1 MMKVFFRFFFIG
13 LLLACNFQTM
23 QAQRNVT
30 TVGLQFKPIF
40 PVNFIGTGETVNT
53 NLDVDFTLGLKS
65 GYAGGMVIR
74 RGFTDLI
81 SLESGI
87 NYVKRKYSLKIQ
99 DQDYSREADF
109 RIVGYEV
116 PVSLLVYIQLSEK
129 LYMNVSMGGSLD
141 MFASAVQTFDTNFNQ
156 VSFRNHVA
164 QGAVIA
170 NIGWEYRTEKSG
182 YLYVGA
188 SYHRPFDYIYLS
200 RTEYVKPN
208 KLPTD
213 PNAFSEVELLGNYL
227 TIDFRYFFHEDPE
240 TRSQRRS
247 KRNRN

>member
-1 MMKVFFRFFFIG
+1 M
-13 LLLACNFQTM
+13 
-23 QAQRNVT
+23 T
-30 TVGLQFKPIF
+30 TVGLQVKPIF
-40 PVNFIGTGETVNT
+40 PVNFIGTGETLNSD
-53 NLDVDFTLGLKS
+53 LDVDFTLGLKS
-65 GYAGGMVIR
+65 GYSFGMVVR
-74 RGFTDLI
+74 RGFSDLI

-87 NYVKRKYSLKIQ
+87 NYVKRKYNLKIQ
-99 DQDYSREADF
+99 DQDYSREANF
-109 RIVGYEV
+109 RIIGYEI
-116 PVSLLVYIQLSEK
+116 PVSMLVYIQLSEK
-129 LYMNVSMGGSLD
+129 LYMNVSMGSSLD

-170 NIGWEYRTEKSG
+170 NIGWEWRTEKSG
-182 YLYVGA
+182 YIYIGA
-188 SYHRPFDYIYLS
+188 SYHRPFNYIYLS

-240 TRSQRRS
+240 TRNQRRA
-247 KRNRN
+247 KRKQN